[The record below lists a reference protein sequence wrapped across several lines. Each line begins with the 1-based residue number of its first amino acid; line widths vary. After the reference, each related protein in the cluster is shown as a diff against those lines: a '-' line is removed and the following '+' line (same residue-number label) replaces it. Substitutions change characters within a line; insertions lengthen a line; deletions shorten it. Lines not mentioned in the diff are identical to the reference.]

1 MYTLF
6 YSNLFIILLI
16 IIIAMIRTLKLSKN
30 IDTGEVLDTL
40 EVKGLVTHRYNN
52 TKYSLNK
59 NPKGGRYIDEVIVEV
74 SLDDGQKE
82 ELSFGDYDSL
92 KALKVNDTY
101 SLIRRNVKYNDKIY
115 TYYEFSD
122 KNITK
127 EKTFFSLNGYNKT
140 YNTFA
145 IFLSIILFIQILF
158 LNK

>member
-16 IIIAMIRTLKLSKN
+16 IIIATIRTLKLSKN